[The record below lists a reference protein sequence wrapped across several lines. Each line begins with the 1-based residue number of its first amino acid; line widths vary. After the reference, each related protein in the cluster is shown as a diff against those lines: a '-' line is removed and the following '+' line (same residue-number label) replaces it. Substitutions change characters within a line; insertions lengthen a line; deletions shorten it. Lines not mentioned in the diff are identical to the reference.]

1 MSFKQIGKKSKTVEI
16 ILWIVAALLIVAM
29 VGFFISLTNHF
40 EAEIGKGEDNADI
53 QVPGTDNGTNE
64 NPNEGTNGSTNNGTN
79 GGTTGDVS
87 TPQEKWQLVFD
98 VNDLSVGDKIII
110 VATAYD
116 YALGAE
122 QATNNRTEAR
132 ITKDGNAV
140 NITEYTQIITVE
152 EGILEGTYS
161 FTVGT
166 GYLYAPSSSSNNLKT
181 KSTLDENGS
190 WLIQIDGEGI
200 ASIVAQGESER
211 NTLMYNATS
220 GIFSCYANTNSQ
232 KTVSIYKLI
241 ASASD

>member
-40 EAEIGKGEDNADI
+40 EAEISKGEDNADI
-53 QVPGTDNGTNE
+53 QVPGTD
-64 NPNEGTNGSTNNGTN
+64 NGTN